1 MTVVVLGILIA
12 AALFPGS
19 ISAATLGV
27 VKTEGGM
34 VEGTNLWKGSS
45 RSIDVFKGIPFAAK
59 PKRFEK
65 PQRHPGWSG
74 VLKTT
79 QFKERC
85 LQLNELQTGT
95 RGSEDCLY
103 LNIWVP
109 QGSTVSR
116 GLPVMVWIYGGGFMI
131 GSAQGVP
138 YLDNYLYNGEE
149 IADRGNV
156 IVVSSNYRLGPL
168 GFLSTGDSQILGNY
182 GLWDQHAA
190 IAWVHRNIAAFGGD
204 PNNITVFGESAGGA
218 SVNFQ
223 IISPKNKGLI
233 RRAISQSGSV
243 FCPWAM
249 NTNPKALA
257 VKVAQKVGCPTDA
270 GMASCLKS
278 VSSSSLILAAKV
290 NMIGSASSPLV
301 LGLDFAP
308 VVDGDFL
315 PDFPSKLFHNA
326 GDIDYIA
333 GTNDMDGHI
342 FSVYDIPSVDLP
354 LVAIFPSDVKTLLT
368 SFTKEKGSAGA
379 TSAYNLYTEGWANYP
394 TWDDIKRTIV
404 DIETDYIFLVPAQTS
419 LQLHA
424 RNSRTARTY
433 SYKFSEPTLIAT
445 YPYWVTTDHAEDLQY
460 VFGKPFSSP
469 LTYFPQHRD
478 VSGYLI
484 SYWTNFAKT
493 GDPNKGGSTVPV
505 TWPTYTTSG
514 LKYLEI
520 NSRMSSSSVKQRLRT
535 HYVQYWTTNYSR
547 FP

>member
-1 MTVVVLGILIA
+1 MWTI
-12 AALFPGS
+12 
-19 ISAATLGV
+19 
-27 VKTEGGM
+27 
-34 VEGTNLWKGSS
+34 N
-45 RSIDVFKGIPFAAK
+45 
-59 PKRFEK
+59 
-65 PQRHPGWSG
+65 
-74 VLKTT
+74 
-79 QFKERC
+79 
-85 LQLNELQTGT
+85 
-95 RGSEDCLY
+95 Y
-103 LNIWVP
+103 LN
-109 QGSTVSR
+109 
-116 GLPVMVWIYGGGFMI
+116 
-131 GSAQGVP
+131 
-138 YLDNYLYNGEE
+138 NYLYNGEE

-156 IVVSSNYRLGPL
+156 IVVSSNYHLGPL
-168 GFLSTGDSQILGNY
+168 GFLSTGDLQKPGNY

-249 NTNPKALA
+249 NTNPKALTM
-257 VKVAQKVGCPTDA
+257 KP
-270 GMASCLKS
+270 LL
-278 VSSSSLILAAKV
+278 SSSSLILAAKV
-290 NMIGSASSPLV
+290 NMIGTASIEYNSPV
-301 LGLDFAP
+301 TVVCTVVFSGGLD
-308 VVDGDFL
+308 
-315 PDFPSKLFHNA
+315 
-326 GDIDYIA
+326 
-333 GTNDMDGHI
+333 
-342 FSVYDIPSVDLP
+342 
-354 LVAIFPSDVKTLLT
+354 
-368 SFTKEKGSAGA
+368 
-379 TSAYNLYTEGWANYP
+379 YNTDTEGWANYP
-394 TWDDIKRTIV
+394 TWDDIERTIV
-404 DIETDYIFLVPAQTS
+404 DIETDYIVLVPAQTS
-419 LQLHA
+419 LHLHA
-424 RNSRTARTY
+424 KNARTAHAY

-445 YPYWVTTDHAEDLQY
+445 YPYWVATDHAEDLQY